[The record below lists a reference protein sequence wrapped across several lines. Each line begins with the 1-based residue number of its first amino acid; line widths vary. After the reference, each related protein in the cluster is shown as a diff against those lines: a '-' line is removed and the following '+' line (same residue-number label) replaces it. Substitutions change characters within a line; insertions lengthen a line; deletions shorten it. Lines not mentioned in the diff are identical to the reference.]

1 MPPSKK
7 LMNKPL
13 LTIYIIN
20 LIIFCVKKV
29 KLLRAG
35 KIGKSTTTPL

>member
-7 LMNKPL
+7 LMNNPL
-13 LTIYIIN
+13 LTIYMIN

-29 KLLRAG
+29 KLLRAE